1 MGVSSDEFSRRA
13 RVGHRILLQP
23 DAVGPGLLSLVQG
36 LDGSA
41 RRQYR
46 DDSSATTSG
55 GEFIER
61 SRRIYIC
68 GYGLARRMADLKTVT
83 DTIHGTIRLE
93 PLTLDLLET
102 LELQRLNSIR
112 QLGLTYLVFPGA
124 NHSRL
129 EHCLGVGHVAG
140 EMAKA
145 LELTPA
151 EQKLVQAAGLL
162 HDVGHGPFSHTLE
175 HVLSRELAVDHMHL
189 TQRIITGQDDNVSP
203 EDRAA
208 FPEIPRIDGV
218 LERHG
223 VDPEAVAALIRG
235 PSEKGAAWIVPRGRK
250 EPSRYLAQIIHSPM
264 DADQIDYLMR
274 DAHYTGASHGMIDFS
289 RLLQTLRTDRGELAL
304 DRKGLPALEGML
316 VARGLM
322 YSSVYFHKTV
332 RIAEEMLARAVER
345 SDAPIADIQ
354 KMVDHE
360 LLNWLVHQGPLQ
372 REIAL
377 RLKYRK
383 LYKRVLAS
391 DRDDLTDATRA
402 VLASFKDPD
411 ERRRVEDRIARRA
424 GVKPGQ
430 VIVDVPLP
438 ELLLSEPRIAKT
450 EVPIL
455 DDGDVK
461 PFSKVSPLGRALQ
474 VRQVVDWV
482 VMVAAP
488 AEAVDAVRK
497 ASKAALSE

>member
-1 MGVSSDEFSRRA
+1 LNDATKSTRDLADDSRN
-13 RVGHRILLQP
+13 GSNESFYWLP
-23 DAVGPGLLSLVQG
+23 AVGRG
-36 LDGSA
+36 
-41 RRQYR
+41 
-46 DDSSATTSG
+46 
-55 GEFIER
+55 
-61 SRRIYIC
+61 
-68 GYGLARRMADLKTVT
+68 MADLKTVT
-83 DTIHGTIRLE
+83 DTVHGTIRLE

-112 QLGLTYLVFPGA
+112 QLGLTYLV
-124 NHSRL
+124 

-145 LELTPA
+145 LDLAPE
-151 EQKLVQAAGLL
+151 ERKLVQAAGLL

-189 TQRIITGQDDNVSP
+189 TQRIITGEDDNVSP
-203 EDRAA
+203 EDRGA
-208 FPEIPRIDGV
+208 FPEVVRIHGV

-235 PSEKGAAWIVPRGRK
+235 PSEKGAKWIVPSNRK
-250 EPSRYLAQIIHSPM
+250 EPPRYLAQIIHSPM

-274 DAHYTGASHGMIDFS
+274 DAHYTGASHGTIDFS
-289 RLLQTLRTDRGELAL
+289 RLLQTLRIHRGELAL

-332 RIAEEMLARAVER
+332 RIAEQMLARAVER
-345 SDAPIADIQ
+345 SEAPIADIQ

-360 LLNWLVHQGPLQ
+360 LLNWLVRQGPLQ
-372 REIAL
+372 KEIAL

-391 DRDDLTDATRA
+391 DRDELTGATRA
-402 VLASFKDPD
+402 VLASFKDPM
-411 ERRRVEDRIARRA
+411 ERRRTEDRIARRA
-424 GVKPGQ
+424 GLLPGQ
-430 VIVDVPLP
+430 VI
-438 ELLLSEPRIAKT
+438 
-450 EVPIL
+450 L
-455 DDGDVK
+455 DDGEAK
-461 PFSKVSPLGRALQ
+461 PFSRVSSLGRALQ

-488 AEAVDAVRK
+488 AESATAVRK
-497 ASKAALSE
+497 AATSALSG

>member
-1 MGVSSDEFSRRA
+1 MGLSSDEFSRRA
-13 RVGHRILLQP
+13 RVGHRLLLQP

-36 LDGSA
+36 LDQPA
-41 RRQYR
+41 RRQDR
-46 DDSSATTSG
+46 DDSSSG
-55 GEFIER
+55 TFGRESVKR
-61 SRRIYIC
+61 SRRIYLC
-68 GYGLARRMADLKTVT
+68 GYGLARRMADLKTIT
-83 DTIHGTIRLE
+83 DTVHGTIRLD

-124 NHSRL
+124 NHSRV

-140 EMAKA
+140 EMARA
-145 LELTPA
+145 LGLSDDER
-151 EQKLVQAAGLL
+151 KLVQAAGLL
-162 HDVGHGPFSHTLE
+162 HDVGPGPFSHTLE
-175 HVLSRELAVDHMHL
+175 PVLRRE
-189 TQRIITGQDDNVSP
+189 P
-203 EDRAA
+203 
-208 FPEIPRIDGV
+208 
-218 LERHG
+218 
-223 VDPEAVAALIRG
+223 
-235 PSEKGAAWIVPRGRK
+235 
-250 EPSRYLAQIIHSPM
+250 
-264 DADQIDYLMR
+264 
-274 DAHYTGASHGMIDFS
+274 
-289 RLLQTLRTDRGELAL
+289 AL

-360 LLNWLVHQGPLQ
+360 LLNWLMHQGPLQ

-411 ERRRVEDRIARRA
+411 ERRRVEDRIAPRA

-430 VIVDVPLP
+430 VIADVPLP
-438 ELLLSEPRIAKT
+438 ALLLSEPRIAKT
-450 EVPIL
+450 GVPIL
-455 DDGDVK
+455 DDCDVK

-488 AEAVDAVRK
+488 GEAVDAVRK
-497 ASKAALSE
+497 ASKAALFE

>member
-1 MGVSSDEFSRRA
+1 MVDRA
-13 RVGHRILLQP
+13 
-23 DAVGPGLLSLVQG
+23 
-36 LDGSA
+36 SA
-41 RRQYR
+41 
-46 DDSSATTSG
+46 
-55 GEFIER
+55 
-61 SRRIYIC
+61 
-68 GYGLARRMADLKTVT
+68 KTIT
-83 DTIHGTIRLE
+83 DTVHGTIRLE
-93 PLTLDLLET
+93 PLALGLLET

-124 NHSRL
+124 NHSRV

-145 LELTPA
+145 LGLPDDER
-151 EQKLVQAAGLL
+151 KLVQAAGLL

-189 TQRIITGQDDNVSP
+189 TQRIITGEDDNVAP

-208 FPEIPRIDGV
+208 FPDVPRIHEV
-218 LERHG
+218 LKAHG
-223 VDPEAVAALIRG
+223 VDASAVAALIRG
-235 PSEKGAAWIVPRGRK
+235 PIDEGGAFLMSTRPRKDSR
-250 EPSRYLAQIIHSPM
+250 RYLAQIIHSPM

-274 DAHYTGASHGMIDFS
+274 DAHYTGAAHGTIDFP
-289 RLLQTLRTDRGELAL
+289 RLLQTLRIHRGELAL

-316 VARGLM
+316 TARGLM

-345 SDAPIADIQ
+345 SDAPMADIQ

-360 LLNWLVHQGPLQ
+360 LLNWLVHQGTFQ
-372 REIAL
+372 KEIAF

-391 DRDDLTDATRA
+391 DRDELTDATRSA
-402 VLASFKDPD
+402 LASFKDS
-411 ERRRVEDRIARRA
+411 EQRRRAEDRIARQA
-424 GVKPGQ
+424 GLSPGQ
-430 VIVDVPLP
+430 VIIDVPLP

-455 DDGDVK
+455 DDGSVK

-497 ASKAALSE
+497 ASESALFG

>member
-1 MGVSSDEFSRRA
+1 
-13 RVGHRILLQP
+13 
-23 DAVGPGLLSLVQG
+23 
-36 LDGSA
+36 
-41 RRQYR
+41 
-46 DDSSATTSG
+46 
-55 GEFIER
+55 
-61 SRRIYIC
+61 
-68 GYGLARRMADLKTVT
+68 MADLKTIT
-83 DTIHGTIRLE
+83 DTVHGTIRLD
-93 PLTLDLLET
+93 PLTVDLLET
-102 LELQRLNSIR
+102 LEMQRLNSIR

-124 NHSRL
+124 NHSRV

-140 EMAKA
+140 EMARA
-145 LELTPA
+145 LGLSDDER
-151 EQKLVQAAGLL
+151 KLVQAAGLL

-189 TQRIITGQDDNVSP
+189 THQ
-203 EDRAA
+203 
-208 FPEIPRIDGV
+208 
-218 LERHG
+218 
-223 VDPEAVAALIRG
+223 
-235 PSEKGAAWIVPRGRK
+235 
-250 EPSRYLAQIIHSPM
+250 
-264 DADQIDYLMR
+264 
-274 DAHYTGASHGMIDFS
+274 
-289 RLLQTLRTDRGELAL
+289 GELAL

-391 DRDDLTDATRA
+391 DRDDLTDATRT

-424 GVKPGQ
+424 GVKAGQ

-455 DDGDVK
+455 DEGDVK

-488 AEAVDAVRK
+488 AESVDGVRK
-497 ASKAALSE
+497 ASMSALFG

>member
-1 MGVSSDEFSRRA
+1 
-13 RVGHRILLQP
+13 
-23 DAVGPGLLSLVQG
+23 
-36 LDGSA
+36 
-41 RRQYR
+41 
-46 DDSSATTSG
+46 
-55 GEFIER
+55 
-61 SRRIYIC
+61 
-68 GYGLARRMADLKTVT
+68 MADLKTIT
-83 DTIHGTIRLE
+83 DTVHGTIRLD

-124 NHSRL
+124 NHSRV

-140 EMAKA
+140 EMARA
-145 LELTPA
+145 LGLSED
-151 EQKLVQAAGLL
+151 ERKLVQAAGLL

-189 TQRIITGQDDNVSP
+189 TQRIITGHDDNVSP
-203 EDRAA
+203 EDRSA
-208 FPEIPRIDGV
+208 FPDVKRIHEV
-218 LERHG
+218 LENHQ

-235 PSEKGAAWIVPRGRK
+235 PSERGAGLLVPGSRK
-250 EPSRYLAQIIHSPM
+250 ETKRYLAQIIHSPM

-274 DAHYTGASHGMIDFS
+274 DAHYTGATHGTIDFS
-289 RLLQTLRTDRGELAL
+289 RLLQTLRTHRGELAL

-391 DRDDLTDATRA
+391 DRDDLTDGTRA
-402 VLASFKDPD
+402 VLASFKDSD

-455 DDGDVK
+455 DDGEVK

-497 ASKAALSE
+497 ASMSALFG

>member
-1 MGVSSDEFSRRA
+1 
-13 RVGHRILLQP
+13 
-23 DAVGPGLLSLVQG
+23 
-36 LDGSA
+36 
-41 RRQYR
+41 
-46 DDSSATTSG
+46 
-55 GEFIER
+55 
-61 SRRIYIC
+61 
-68 GYGLARRMADLKTVT
+68 MADLKTVT

-151 EQKLVQAAGLL
+151 E
-162 HDVGHGPFSHTLE
+162 
-175 HVLSRELAVDHMHL
+175 L

-208 FPEIPRIDGV
+208 FPEVPRIDGV

-345 SDAPIADIQ
+345 SEAPMAEIQ

-360 LLNWLVHQGPLQ
+360 LLNWLVRQGPFQ

-391 DRDDLTDATRA
+391 DRDELTAATRS
-402 VLASFKDPD
+402 VLATFHDPK
-411 ERRRVEDRIARRA
+411 ERRRAEDRIARRA
-424 GVKPGQ
+424 GLTPGQ
-430 VIVDVPLP
+430 VIIDVPLP

-455 DDGDVK
+455 DDGSAK
-461 PFSKVSPLGRALQ
+461 PFSRVSSLGRALQ

-488 AEAVDAVRK
+488 AKSAAAVRK
-497 ASKAALSE
+497 AAASVLSG

>member
-1 MGVSSDEFSRRA
+1 MA
-13 RVGHRILLQP
+13 RP
-23 DAVGPGLLSLVQG
+23 LV
-36 LDGSA
+36 D
-41 RRQYR
+41 
-46 DDSSATTSG
+46 T
-55 GEFIER
+55 
-61 SRRIYIC
+61 
-68 GYGLARRMADLKTVT
+68 KTVT
-83 DTIHGTIRLE
+83 DTIHGTIRLG

-124 NHSRL
+124 NHSRV
-129 EHCLGVGHVAG
+129 EHCIGVGHVAS

-145 LELTPA
+145 LGLSEA
-151 EQKLVQAAGLL
+151 ERKLVQAAGLL

-175 HVLSRELAVDHMHL
+175 HVLSRELSVDHMHL

-203 EDRAA
+203 DDRSA
-208 FPEIPRIDGV
+208 FPEILRIHQV
-218 LERHG
+218 LEKHD
-223 VDPEAVAALIRG
+223 VDAAGVAALIRG
-235 PSEKGAAWIVPRGRK
+235 PAEKGTLLMPRSRK
-250 EPSRYLAQIIHSPM
+250 EPPRYLGQIIHSPM

-274 DAHYTGASHGMIDFS
+274 DAHYTGASHGTIDFR
-289 RLLQTLRTDRGELAL
+289 RLLQTLRTHRGELAL

-332 RIAEEMLARAVER
+332 RIAEQMLARAVER
-345 SDAPIADIQ
+345 SEAPIGEIQ

-360 LLNWLVHQGPLQ
+360 LLNWLVHQGPFQ
-372 REIAL
+372 KEIAL

-391 DRDDLTDATRA
+391 DRDELTDAARA
-402 VLASFKDPD
+402 VLATFKDPE
-411 ERRRVEDRIARRA
+411 ERRRAEDRIARRA
-424 GVKPGQ
+424 GLMAGQ
-430 VIVDVPLP
+430 VIIDVPLP

-455 DDGDVK
+455 DDGTAK
-461 PFSKVSPLGRALQ
+461 PFSKISPLGRALQ
-474 VRQVVDWV
+474 LRQVVDWV

-488 AEAVDAVRK
+488 APSVAAVRK
-497 ASKAALSE
+497 AATSALSG

>member
-1 MGVSSDEFSRRA
+1 
-13 RVGHRILLQP
+13 
-23 DAVGPGLLSLVQG
+23 
-36 LDGSA
+36 
-41 RRQYR
+41 
-46 DDSSATTSG
+46 
-55 GEFIER
+55 
-61 SRRIYIC
+61 
-68 GYGLARRMADLKTVT
+68 MADLKTVT
-83 DTIHGTIRLE
+83 DTVHGTIRLE

-145 LELTPA
+145 LELAP
-151 EQKLVQAAGLL
+151 EERKLVQAAGLL

-189 TQRIITGQDDNVSP
+189 TQRIITGEDDNVSP
-203 EDRAA
+203 DDRAA
-208 FPEIPRIDGV
+208 FPEVPRIDKV

-223 VDPEAVAALIRG
+223 VDSEAVAALIRG
-235 PSEKGAAWIVPRGRK
+235 PSERGAVWIVPGGRK
-250 EPSRYLAQIIHSPM
+250 GPSRYLSQIIHSPM

-274 DAHYTGASHGMIDFS
+274 DAHYTGASHGTIDFS
-289 RLLQTLRTDRGELAL
+289 RLLQTLRTHGGELAL

-345 SDAPIADIQ
+345 SEAPMAEIQ

-360 LLNWLVHQGPLQ
+360 LLNWLVRQGPLQ

-383 LYKRVLAS
+383 LYKRVWAS
-391 DRDDLTDATRA
+391 ARDGLSAAARS
-402 VLASFKDPD
+402 VLATFRDPK
-411 ERRRVEDRIARRA
+411 ERRRAEDRIARRA
-424 GVKPGQ
+424 GLTPGQ
-430 VIVDVPLP
+430 VIIDVPLP

-455 DDGDVK
+455 DDGGVR
-461 PFSKVSPLGRALQ
+461 PFSRVSSLGRALQ

-488 AEAVDAVRK
+488 AKSAAAVRK
-497 ASKAALSE
+497 AATSVLSG

>member
-1 MGVSSDEFSRRA
+1 MSGRRVA
-13 RVGHRILLQP
+13 HPMV
-23 DAVGPGLLSLVQG
+23 
-36 LDGSA
+36 
-41 RRQYR
+41 
-46 DDSSATTSG
+46 
-55 GEFIER
+55 E
-61 SRRIYIC
+61 
-68 GYGLARRMADLKTVT
+68 LKTIT

-145 LELTPA
+145 LNLPDSER
-151 EQKLVQAAGLL
+151 KLVPAAGLL

-189 TQRIITGQDDNVSP
+189 TQRIITGADDNVSP
-203 EDRAA
+203 ADRKA
-208 FPEIPRIDGV
+208 FPETLRIHEV
-218 LERHG
+218 LEKHD
-223 VDPEAVAALIRG
+223 VDPRAVAALIRG
-235 PSEKGAAWIVPRGRK
+235 PAEKGERWIVPRGRT
-250 EPSRYLAQIIHSPM
+250 ELSRYLAQIIHSPM

-274 DAHYTGASHGMIDFS
+274 DAHYTGASHGTIDFP
-289 RLLQTLRTDRGELAL
+289 RLLQTLRTYRGDLAL

-332 RIAEEMLARAVER
+332 RIAEQMIARAVER
-345 SDAPIADIQ
+345 SEAPIGEIQ

-360 LLNWLVHQGPLQ
+360 LLNWLVQQGPLQ

-383 LYKRVLAS
+383 LFKRVLAS
-391 DRDDLTDATRA
+391 GRDELTDGNRA
-402 VLASFKDPD
+402 VLATFKEPR

-424 GVKPGQ
+424 GLQPGQ

-455 DDGDVK
+455 ENGTAK

-474 VRQVVDWV
+474 TRQVVDWV

-488 AEAVDAVRK
+488 GEAAASVRK
-497 ASKAALSE
+497 AATAAFSD

>member
-1 MGVSSDEFSRRA
+1 
-13 RVGHRILLQP
+13 
-23 DAVGPGLLSLVQG
+23 
-36 LDGSA
+36 
-41 RRQYR
+41 
-46 DDSSATTSG
+46 
-55 GEFIER
+55 
-61 SRRIYIC
+61 
-68 GYGLARRMADLKTVT
+68 MAELKTVT
-83 DTIHGTIRLE
+83 DTVHGTLRLE

-124 NHSRL
+124 NHSRV
-129 EHCLGVGHVAG
+129 EHCLGVSHVAA
-140 EMAKA
+140 EMARA
-145 LELTPA
+145 LELPP
-151 EQKLVQAAGLL
+151 EERKMVQAAGLL

-189 TQRIITGQDDNVSP
+189 TQRIITGKDDNVSP

-208 FPEIPRIDGV
+208 FPEVPRIPEV

-223 VDPEAVAALIRG
+223 VDPVTVAALIRG
-235 PSEKGAAWIVPRGRK
+235 PSERSAKWLAPPTAK
-250 EPSRYLAQIIHSPM
+250 ESPRYLAQIIHSPM

-274 DAHYTGASHGMIDFS
+274 DAHYTGASHGTIDFS
-289 RLLQTLRTDRGELAL
+289 RLLQTLRRHKGELAL

-332 RIAEEMLARAVER
+332 RIAEQMLARAVER
-345 SDAPIADIQ
+345 SEAPIGDIQ

-360 LLNWLVHQGPLQ
+360 LLNWLMHQAPFQ

-383 LYKRVLAS
+383 LYKRVIAS
-391 DRDDLTDATRA
+391 GRDELTEATRGVVA
-402 VLASFKDPD
+402 DYKDPA
-411 ERRRVEDRIARRA
+411 ERKRAEDRIARHA
-424 GVKPGQ
+424 GLKPGQ
-430 VIVDVPLP
+430 VIIDVPLP

-455 DDGDVK
+455 DDGEVK
-461 PFSKVSPLGRALQ
+461 PFSRVSSLGRALQ
-474 VRQVVDWV
+474 IRQVVDWV

-488 AEAVDAVRK
+488 AESAAAVRK
-497 ASKAALSE
+497 AATSVLSG